1 LEESVRLPDP
11 TTSTRGI
18 LRPEAIGTQFSL
30 TRIAPPDDLAD
41 VIERHWIV
49 RWDLRGKPSYR
60 SEVITHPC
68 VNLCFEPHGAHVYGV
83 QRARDARTLSGS
95 GWCVGTKFRPGAF
108 YGFLDGPV
116 SDLTD
121 RVMGV
126 GELFGVELA
135 DPGSDDERM
144 RAHQELIR
152 ARLTEPDDAA
162 LLVRAVVCDMLR
174 AEPGT
179 RVEAIARRHGVSSR
193 TLQRLFAT
201 HVGVSPKWVLQ
212 RYRLH
217 EAAERLAA
225 GETRDWARV
234 ALDLGYFDQPHFIR
248 DFRTFIGRSPSQYV
262 RECAALQG

>member
-1 LEESVRLPDP
+1 MEESV
-11 TTSTRGI
+11 TVTTRGI
-18 LRPEAIGTQFSL
+18 LRPEAIGKQFTL
-30 TRIAPPDDLAD
+30 TRVAPPDDLAD
-41 VIERHWIV
+41 VIEKHWIV

-68 VNLCFEPHGAHVYGV
+68 VNLCFEPRGAYVYGV
-83 QRARDARTLSGS
+83 QRSRDARTLSGT

-108 YGFLDGPV
+108 AGFVDGPV

-121 RVMGV
+121 RVV
-126 GELFGVELA
+126 PAAELFGPLA
-135 DPGSDDERM
+135 DPGTDEERM
-144 RAHQELIR
+144 RVHQELIR
-152 ARLTEPDDAA
+152 ARLPEPDDTA
-162 LLVRAVVCDMLR
+162 LLVRAVVQDMHD

-179 RVEAIARRHGVSSR
+179 RVDTIARRHGVSPR
-193 TLQRLFAT
+193 TLQRLFAH

-248 DFRTFIGRSPSQYV
+248 DFRAFIGRSPSQYV
-262 RECAALQG
+262 RECTALHG